1 MKQIVCKIFFC
12 ILHVYEQLHLL
23 KTVIFMRNLLYLSKK
38 RPKINLKVFHL
49 QLPHLDNIKSV
60 LPNVLEEN
68 DSFINNVLLFDDTSL
83 VTLQIQYLD
92 DSISTF

>member
-12 ILHVYEQLHLL
+12 ILYVYEQP
-23 KTVIFMRNLLYLSKK
+23 TVIFMRNLLHLSKK

-60 LPNVLEEN
+60 LPNVLEES

-83 VTLQIQYLD
+83 NDT
-92 DSISTF
+92 SNTIS